1 MLLPVSTTITEKGQ
15 VVIPVGLRKKLG
27 LMPGKKVR
35 FMPHATNPGVL
46 VVKPVADFSSFRG
59 SFKTDTDKKYSK
71 KLAREVFIAELVKKN
86 IK

>member
-15 VVIPVGLRKKLG
+15 VVIPVELRRRLG
-27 LMPGKKVR
+27 LVAGQKVR
-35 FMPHATNPGVL
+35 FTPHATDSMSL

-59 SFKTDTDKKYSK
+59 TFKTKKKYSK
-71 KLAREVFIAELVKKN
+71 QLARRVFVAELVKQN